1 MFEEEKNNNPD
12 SFLEKRHSFA
22 EDVGFPNLYDYIDH
36 FGLFAGVHTIGN
48 KLWTYE
54 LLKQTVGVPGD
65 IFEFGC
71 WNGANLMFLAKI
83 HSLLEPSSPKRV
95 FGFDNFSGLPEGS
108 VEDGDFGR
116 SQGGNYLGNESLLR
130 KSIELF
136 DLKSKIKL
144 VVGDA
149 LETIPVFNKKYPE
162 TICSFVYLDFDL
174 YEPTKEAL
182 KMMDRSISVGGIIV
196 FDEACTPSWP
206 GETLAMKE
214 YLSSSEHKF
223 EMLSNP
229 IGRQPTV
236 AIKLVG

>member
-1 MFEEEKNNNPD
+1 MEKGGKNNKD
-12 SFLEKRHSFA
+12 GFLAKRNKFA
-22 EDVGFPNLYDYIDH
+22 EDAGFPNLYDYIDH
-36 FGLFAGVHTIGN
+36 FSLFAGVHTIGN

-71 WNGANLMFLAKI
+71 WKGSNLMFLAKI
-83 HSLLEPSSPKRV
+83 HSLLEPSSPKRF

-108 VEDGDFGR
+108 VADGDFAR
-116 SQGGNYLGNESLLR
+116 SQTGNYLGNESLLR
-130 KSIELF
+130 KVIELF
-136 DLKSKIKL
+136 DLSSKIRL

-149 LETIPVFNKKYPE
+149 LKTIPVFDKEHPE
-162 TICSFVYLDFDL
+162 TLCSFAYLDFDL

-182 KMMDRSISVGGIIV
+182 MLMDRSISVGGIIV
-196 FDEACTPSWP
+196 FDEACTPDWP

-214 YLSSSEHKF
+214 YLFTSQHKF

-229 IGRQPTV
+229 MSRQPTV
-236 AIKLVG
+236 AIRRVS